1 MCSEFARTSNLHL
14 VTIYFDTPTFDTIEK
29 DAKVTL
35 ESVVG
40 SVGGTLGLFTG
51 FSVLSAVE
59 ILYFLIKFLLRG
71 FDRRTIQ
78 RKVNKVCSNM
88 FGSG

>member
-14 VTIYFDTPTFDTIEK
+14 VNIYFYTPTFDRIEK
-29 DAKVTL
+29 DAKVTV
-35 ESVVG
+35 ESVVA

-59 ILYFLIKFLLRG
+59 ILYFLGKFL
-71 FDRRTIQ
+71 FRRIDQ
-78 RKVNKVCSNM
+78 RRIHKKINNICANL